1 MELLVDVEGIDWACS
16 VERNICH
23 TCTS

>member
-1 MELLVDVEGIDWACS
+1 MELLVDVEDIDWACS